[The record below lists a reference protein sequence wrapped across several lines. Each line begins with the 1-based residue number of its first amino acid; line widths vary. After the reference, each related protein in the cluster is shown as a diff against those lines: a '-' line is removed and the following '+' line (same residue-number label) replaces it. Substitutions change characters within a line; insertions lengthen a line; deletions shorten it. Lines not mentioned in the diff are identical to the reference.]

1 MLRMTRIW
9 QRYEKRVYFR
19 YWKCEKDNFNRYI
32 QKHTIQE
39 EFGRLKSLGRAMRR
53 WRFSMLRQDSQKG
66 DALLRRNEMR
76 ELIASRVRYL
86 RRKAKL
92 ITILNIKG
100 VRNDLRSAFYRYWCN
115 VFSERTVQRR
125 KQIDQEKAIRDDL
138 RGQLRSK
145 QQSYLQFR
153 KRTCPATQKSS
164 LGRSTSSCIRRRAWR
179 SWTGTMR
186 RWDSAS
192 VPGSCTR
199 C

>member
-1 MLRMTRIW
+1 MLNSLRLQLSRKELHLAFNRWRSSHHHDTHKDKALLRMSRIW

-125 KQIDQEKAIRDDL
+125 KQID
-138 RGQLRSK
+138 
-145 QQSYLQFR
+145 
-153 KRTCPATQKSS
+153 
-164 LGRSTSSCIRRRAWR
+164 
-179 SWTGTMR
+179 
-186 RWDSAS
+186 
-192 VPGSCTR
+192 
-199 C
+199 